1 MKVRKSE
8 PVLFNKTQSAAFFQ
22 VSTQAFSAWDV
33 EPVKKSGREV
43 FYDLRELVA
52 YRHDNPDDEDG
63 ELNLT
68 EERAKLTK
76 AQRIKTTLE
85 RKQLEGRLMDVDF
98 VVLNY
103 IKMAMAIRAK
113 LLSTPTKIAKDLTSI
128 DKPSEVQQILKDHIQ
143 EILTEISS
151 EQFSADIGIDV
162 DRTLAKLEA
171 MQATA

>member
-52 YRHDNPDDEDG
+52 YRHENPDDEDG

-76 AQRIKTTLE
+76 EQRIKTNLE
-85 RKQLEGRLMDVDF
+85 RKQLEGKLMDVDF

-103 IKMAMAIRAK
+103 TKMATALRQK
-113 LLSTPTKIAKDLTSI
+113 LLSTPTKLAKDLTNIS
-128 DKPSEVQQILKDHIQ
+128 KPAEVQQILKDHIQ
-143 EILTEISS
+143 EVLTEISS

-171 MQATA
+171 MQATS